1 MGLHKEA
8 KPEMLERS
16 GPRGG
21 WGLIMVLSSGMPV
34 VHDYFQYVVHLAV
47 IPVAHNELTSVLG
60 KQTAGQGHV

>member
-21 WGLIMVLSSGMPV
+21 VGL
-34 VHDYFQYVVHLAV
+34 DYGAV
-47 IPVAHNELTSVLG
+47 MWNARC
-60 KQTAGQGHV
+60 A

>member
-1 MGLHKEA
+1 
-8 KPEMLERS
+8 
-16 GPRGG
+16 
-21 WGLIMVLSSGMPV
+21 MVLSSGMPV